1 MRKFLAGLVLLA
13 FVGATPVLAAGE
25 EGTPDPVDIIILVDE
40 SASLSSAAVRSEK
53 DALQKIVSS
62 IVISNEGIRLGILPF
77 SSGADSPRDVP
88 ECDLTETDPSGIANL
103 TKCVNQVVRQQKR
116 GRADTDFAQAIEKAV
131 SNFSDSQATKIVVLL
146 TDGKYDPDGNESI
159 SPAEQAS
166 LDEVLQ
172 DAKAK
177 KVSLWSLGFGKADI
191 KALQS
196 YIDKTF
202 DGSESCSTKSTAVLA
217 EGLDLSEKFEK
228 IIDYATCTGHI
239 SGSANPNFDF
249 SVSPL
254 LSKINIEASAE
265 TGSLRDS
272 SVVVKDANGEEMC
285 EVPEIVAGRW
295 RCSETLSGDNAGKW
309 TITDRT
315 GKDLSI
321 DVTYS
326 GRINIEVID
335 CKIKNDQTPAPKIRL
350 TRADEEVIDFDVEG
364 VNWPKV
370 EYKVSRGEDDSFA
383 SGSNDL
389 YLSESKILG
398 SSNFVVGDKISV
410 KPDSSGQLLIRV
422 VGIANCTIGGDP
434 PPTTTLLPP
443 TTPPPPPPT
452 TLPPVCPP
460 DCPPPSP
467 PWLLYILIV
476 ALLSG
481 GGFFAWKKMGKKFP
495 EGAELQVRNHFNQ
508 NIFDFVEQ
516 IGGQR
521 KVYFDVVATSTTP
534 TVSIFST
541 KNEARY
547 MLNLIGDEE
556 IQVTSLWKAIE
567 PEIEEDRSI
576 LDQDPIVEVGN
587 PFVIL
592 VDEAFNPR
600 NSDPDD
606 SDGRRDQIFLKV
618 TWPVDE
624 DE

>member
-53 DALQKIVSS
+53 EALQKIVSS

-177 KVSLWSLGFGKADI
+177 KVSLWSLGFGNADI

-217 EGLDLSEKFEK
+217 KGLDLSEKFEK

-285 EVPEIVAGRW
+285 EEPEIVAGRW
-295 RCSETLSGDNAGKW
+295 RCSEALTGDNAGKW

-335 CKIKNDQTPAPKIRL
+335 CVIEENQSPAPKILL
-350 TRADEEVIDFDVEG
+350 TRADNEVIDFDVEG

-389 YLSESKILG
+389 YSSESKILG

-422 VGIANCTIGGDP
+422 VGIANCTITGP
-434 PPTTTLLPP
+434 EPEPTTTLLPP
-443 TTPPPPPPT
+443 TTPPT

-495 EGAELQVRNHFNQ
+495 EEAELQFQNQFNKSVFLTAED
-508 NIFDFVEQ
+508 IS
-516 IGGQR
+516 GQR
-521 KVYFDVVATSTTP
+521 KVYFNANVTSSGSFEVEICSSKTD
-534 TVSIFST
+534 
-541 KNEARY
+541 ARY
-547 MLNLIGDEE
+547 VMTRDGVEFIK
-556 IQVTSLWKAIE
+556 IVSLLK
-567 PEIEEDRSI
+567 PEISSDDENSDGDSV
-576 LDQDPIVEVGN
+576 VEVGEPLSVLN
-587 PFVIL
+587 GEQFDVRSCDAPNTIGKSEQIIL
-592 VDEAFNPR
+592 RV
-600 NSDPDD
+600 
-606 SDGRRDQIFLKV
+606 L
-618 TWPVDE
+618 WPEDE
-624 DE
+624 DL